1 MDEMN
6 PQDLKK
12 LFNSRIDLGSTDLV
26 AVAKSFTNLYSDF
39 QSAIVNEVR
48 IEALAEKSYTWV
60 DPPAGRSRSVI
71 LFFHGGGYTMG
82 STADHMQLVANLAI
96 QTGISVLGV
105 DGFLLS
111 IPFPLHWM
119 MRRCHTAGCWN
130 KVSQRRRLDGLEYR
144 LAPQ

>member
-48 IEALAEKSYTWV
+48 IEA
-60 DPPAGRSRSVI
+60 
-71 LFFHGGGYTMG
+71 
-82 STADHMQLVANLAI
+82 
-96 QTGISVLGV
+96 
-105 DGFLLS
+105 
-111 IPFPLHWM
+111 
-119 MRRCHTAGCWN
+119 
-130 KVSQRRRLDGLEYR
+130 
-144 LAPQ
+144 